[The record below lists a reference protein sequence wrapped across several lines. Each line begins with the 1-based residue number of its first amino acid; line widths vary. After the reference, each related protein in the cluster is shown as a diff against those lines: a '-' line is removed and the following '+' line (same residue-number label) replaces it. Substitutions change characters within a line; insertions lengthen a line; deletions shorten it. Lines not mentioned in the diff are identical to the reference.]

1 MHTKCAQVVI
11 DAHLYLQEYSVKPFS
26 GQTKGRRPTTHVS
39 DDIEEMQMSVNGSA
53 ESVRSASREGRPGGS
68 ESSGLKKIVAASMA
82 GTVVEW
88 YEFFLYAT
96 AASLVFGKLFFPNA
110 GSQLDGIIAAF
121 VTYAVGF
128 IARPLGG
135 IVFGQIGDRLGRKQ
149 TLQATIILVGVATF
163 LMGCLPG
170 FNSIG
175 YWAPALLVILRFI
188 QGFAVGGEWGGA
200 VLLVAE
206 HSPNKSRAFWSS
218 WPQAAVPVGNLL
230 ATLVLL
236 IMSWSLPADQFL
248 SWGWR
253 VAFWLSAVIVV
264 IGYYIRTR
272 VNESPIF
279 LEARALVEAE
289 KAISYGVGEVI
300 RKYPK
305 GILQAMGLRFAEN
318 ILYYTIVSFSIV
330 YLVTVHQYDTS
341 QLLLALLIAHVVHFL
356 VIPQVGR
363 LSDAIGRKPVYY
375 AGAVLGAFWAFFAF
389 PMFDTLNPVVIVA
402 AIAIGLCFH
411 ALMYAGQPAIMSEM
425 FPTRMRYSGVS
436 LGYQVTSII
445 AGSLAPIIAT
455 ALLQQ
460 YKSWVP
466 VAIYLLI
473 ACAITFVTVITLTET
488 KGTSLRDVDAVDA
501 RKHGLASVRVNG

>member
-1 MHTKCAQVVI
+1 
-11 DAHLYLQEYSVKPFS
+11 
-26 GQTKGRRPTTHVS
+26 
-39 DDIEEMQMSVNGSA
+39 MSVHS
-53 ESVRSASREGRPGGS
+53 ESVPTRRGEQT
-68 ESSGLKKIVAASMA
+68 EKSGLRKIVAASMV

-96 AASLVFGKLFFPNA
+96 AASLVFGAFFFPNA

-121 VTYAVGF
+121 LTYAVGF

-135 IVFGQIGDRLGRKQ
+135 IVFGQIGDKLGRKH
-149 TLQATIILVGVATF
+149 TLQVTIILVGVATF

-170 FNSIG
+170 FDSIG

-206 HSPNKSRAFWSS
+206 HSPNKTRGFWSS

-236 IMSWSLPADQFL
+236 TTSWVLPEDQFM

-253 VAFWLSAVIVV
+253 IAFWLSAVIVV
-264 IGYYIRTR
+264 IGYYIRTH
-272 VNESPIF
+272 VSEAPIF
-279 LEARALVEAE
+279 LEARAQVEAE

-300 RKYPK
+300 KKYPR
-305 GILQAMGLRFAEN
+305 GILSAMGLRFAEN
-318 ILYYTIVSFSIV
+318 ILYYIIVSFSIV

-363 LSDAIGRKPVYY
+363 LSDRIGRKPVYL
-375 AGAVLGAFWAFFAF
+375 AGAILGATWAFFAF
-389 PMFDTLNPVVIVA
+389 PMFDTLNPVLIVV
-402 AIAIGLCFH
+402 AITIGLCFH
-411 ALMYAGQPAIMSEM
+411 ALMYAGQPAIMAEM

-445 AGSLAPIIAT
+445 AGSLAPIIAS
-455 ALLQQ
+455 ALLQR
-460 YKSWVP
+460 YESWVP
-466 VAIYLLI
+466 VAIYIVI
-473 ACAITFVTVITLTET
+473 ACAITAVAVITLRET
-488 KGTSLRDVDAVDA
+488 RGASLFEVDAEDA
-501 RKHGLASVRVNG
+501 RKHGLEPVNVPVEK